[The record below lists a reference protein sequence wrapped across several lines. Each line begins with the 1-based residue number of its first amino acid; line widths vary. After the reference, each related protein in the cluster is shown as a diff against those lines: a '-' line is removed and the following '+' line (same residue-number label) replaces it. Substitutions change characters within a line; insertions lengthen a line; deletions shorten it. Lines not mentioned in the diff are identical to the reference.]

1 MSRFC
6 IDRPIFASVISIVI
20 VIVGGIAASNLPIDQ
35 YPDITPPS
43 VSIAA
48 TFPGATANSV
58 ANSVSAPLE
67 KQLNGLP
74 NMIYME
80 SNSKNNGGAKVTLTF
95 EVGTSPDLAAVDVQN
110 EVKLAEQDLPVDV
123 MQEGLAVEK
132 VANVELMKIAIR
144 SDDPR
149 FDEVYLSNYM
159 SINIRD
165 EIKRIPGVGR
175 TRNNGSRRY
184 SMRIWLKPD
193 RMAAYG
199 LTTTDVMNAVRE
211 QNAAASAGTIGGQP
225 NDGSVTLTY
234 PVSATGRLETA
245 EEFGA
250 IIVRASDDGS
260 MIRLRD
266 LARVELGARAYT
278 LDSRLN
284 GGPAAVLGIY
294 LLPGANA
301 LDVSARVRAKMAEIE
316 QNFPGGLEWLVVF
329 DNAEFIEQSIQE
341 VIITLIEALLLVML
355 VVYLFLQNWRTTLIP
370 SLAVPVSVIGT
381 FIAMLT
387 LGFTLNT
394 VNLLA
399 LVLVIGIVVDDAI
412 VVVENV
418 ERLMNEE
425 GMGARDATIK
435 AMSELTGAL
444 VATSLVLAAV
454 FVPVALLGGITGIL
468 YREFAVT

>member
-1 MSRFC
+1 MISRFC

-175 TRNNGSRRY
+175 TR
-184 SMRIWLKPD
+184 
-193 RMAAYG
+193 
-199 LTTTDVMNAVRE
+199 
-211 QNAAASAGTIGGQP
+211 
-225 NDGSVTLTY
+225 
-234 PVSATGRLETA
+234 
-245 EEFGA
+245 
-250 IIVRASDDGS
+250 
-260 MIRLRD
+260 
-266 LARVELGARAYT
+266 
-278 LDSRLN
+278 
-284 GGPAAVLGIY
+284 
-294 LLPGANA
+294 
-301 LDVSARVRAKMAEIE
+301 
-316 QNFPGGLEWLVVF
+316 
-329 DNAEFIEQSIQE
+329 
-341 VIITLIEALLLVML
+341 
-355 VVYLFLQNWRTTLIP
+355 
-370 SLAVPVSVIGT
+370 
-381 FIAMLT
+381 
-387 LGFTLNT
+387 
-394 VNLLA
+394 
-399 LVLVIGIVVDDAI
+399 
-412 VVVENV
+412 
-418 ERLMNEE
+418 
-425 GMGARDATIK
+425 
-435 AMSELTGAL
+435 
-444 VATSLVLAAV
+444 
-454 FVPVALLGGITGIL
+454 
-468 YREFAVT
+468 